1 MSKSP
6 LKAGKLALKTNI
18 LDSLRDAVIL
28 VDSSREV
35 VDFNRAAEELVQEK
49 GKGRDLSHAFDDKEL
64 LNAVDLVLKK
74 GTPIVQELTLPFPVG
89 RIYEVDI
96 TSLARDGETKKGGVM
111 LAMHDITAVRRNERI
126 RADFVANV
134 SHELRSPLTS
144 MMGFIETLQGPAKE
158 DPLRREAFLNIMSQ
172 EAGRMAFLLE
182 DLLSL
187 SLVEAQEHERPEGQ
201 VAVTDVVF
209 PVVERLQIRAQKKQM
224 KIRVDCPDE
233 KLQVCGE
240 RSQLTQVVENLVD
253 NAIKYGDK
261 ETRIEVSI
269 GAIKEVEDI
278 QGPAVAIAVKN
289 RGAGIEEEDISR
301 LTERF
306 YRVDKV
312 RSRAIGG
319 TGLGLA
325 IVKHILNRHRGKLD
339 VTSRPGKESVFTAY
353 IPQ

>member
-28 VDSSREV
+28 VDNNRQV
-35 VDFNRAAEELVQEK
+35 IDYNRAATEIMPEKCK
-49 GKGRDLSHAFDDKEL
+49 GKDLSYSFSDEDL
-64 LNAVDLVLKK
+64 LRAVNRALKK
-74 GTPIVQELTLPFPVG
+74 GIPVVQELTFPFPVG

-96 TSLARDGETKKGGVM
+96 TTLAKEDENKKGGVM
-111 LAMHDITAVRRNERI
+111 LSMHDITAVRRNERI

-144 MMGFIETLQGPAKE
+144 MMGFIETIQGPAKDDE
-158 DPLRREAFLNIMSQ
+158 VRREAFLNIMGQ
-172 EAGRMAFLLE
+172 EAQRMAFLLE

-187 SLVEAQEHERPEGQ
+187 SLVEAHEHERPEGL
-201 VAVTDVVF
+201 VTVPEVVNQ
-209 PVVERLQIRAQKKQM
+209 VVERLQIRAFKKKM
-224 KIRVDCPDE
+224 NIVVKCTDE
-233 KLQVCGE
+233 TLQVRGE
-240 RSQLTQVVENLVD
+240 RSQLTQVVENLID
-253 NAIKYGDK
+253 NAIKYGEQ
-261 ETRIEVSI
+261 ETQIDVSI
-269 GAIKEVEDI
+269 KTVTDI
-278 QGPAVAIAVKN
+278 ADLDDPVLAIAVKN
-289 RGAGIEEEDISR
+289 LGPGISEEDLSR

-325 IVKHILNRHRGKLD
+325 IVKHILNRHRGKLEI
-339 VTSRPGKESVFTAY
+339 SSIFGKESVFTAY

>member
-28 VDSSREV
+28 VDANREII
-35 VDFNRAAEELVQEK
+35 DYNRAAEEIVPAKTK
-49 GKGRDLSHAFDDKEL
+49 GQDLSVAFADKEL
-64 LNAVDLVLKK
+64 LSAVDRALKK
-74 GTPIVQELTLPFPVG
+74 GVPVVHEITFPFPVG
-89 RIYEVDI
+89 RSYEVDI
-96 TSLARDGETKKGGVM
+96 TSLAREGEHKKGGVM
-111 LAMHDITAVRRNERI
+111 LAMHDITVVRRNEQI

-144 MMGFIETLQGPAKE
+144 MMGFIETLQGPAKN
-158 DPLRREAFLNIMSQ
+158 DPVRRDAFLNIMAQ

-187 SLVEAQEHERPEGQ
+187 SLVEAHEHERPEGE
-201 VAVTDVVF
+201 VAIAEVVVQ
-209 PVVERLQIRAQKKQM
+209 VVERLQIRAHKKKM
-224 KIRVDCPDE
+224 SIAFTCGDE
-233 KLQVCGE
+233 KLSVRGE
-240 RSQLTQVVENLVD
+240 RSQLTQVIENLID
-253 NAIKYGDK
+253 NAIKYGDEK
-261 ETRIEVSI
+261 SQIDVTMSRVAEV
-269 GAIKEVEDI
+269 GDLD
-278 QGPAVAIAVKN
+278 GPVVAVAVRN
-289 RGAGIEEEDISR
+289 QGQGIQDEDISR

-325 IVKHILNRHRGKLD
+325 IVKHILNRHRGKLA
-339 VTSRPGKESVFTAY
+339 VSSILGKESIFTAY
-353 IPQ
+353 VPQ